1 MNPHQEK
8 IAANKSLWDSRVQSH
23 AASTFY
29 DVPGFLSGK
38 CTLNPAEVDALGD
51 VSGKTLLHLQCH
63 FGLDTLS
70 WARRGAKVTGMDFS
84 GAAIVKAREL
94 AAQAGLPA
102 TFIEADVYSLPEV
115 LHEKFDIV
123 FTSYGAVTWLPD
135 MEKWADVVRHFLKPG
150 GKFCIAEVHPSWYAL
165 NWETYQLE
173 YPYFNSGKAFEET
186 ATGSYVDHGSE
197 KLEVKS
203 EKSTAGSEKLE
214 VKSEKST
221 DSPTDHFSLS
231 TVHLEYFWC
240 HSLSGIIRPLLQRG
254 IRILDFQEFPYSY
267 YNCFPNLIEA
277 RPGQWVPKGLEE
289 GKVAMMFLLL
299 GEG

>member
-23 AASTFY
+23 AASPFY

-38 CTLNPAEVDALGD
+38 CTLNPAESNALPD

-84 GAAIVKAREL
+84 GAAIAKAREL

-150 GKFCIAEVHPSWYAL
+150 GQFCIAEVHPCWYAL

-173 YPYFNSGKAFEET
+173 YPYFNAGKAFEET
-186 ATGSYVDHGSE
+186 ATGSYV
-197 KLEVKS
+197 EVGEGQGAGDKGQG
-203 EKSTAGSEKLE
+203 TAQ
-214 VKSEKST
+214 T
-221 DSPTDHFSLS
+221 
-231 TVHLEYFWC
+231 EYFWC